1 MPWDGGLASAWLDA
15 RRIVA
20 GTARRECGV
29 CACRDGQGDVVER
42 RCSSGGCGVLF
53 GSASDSRAEQVGV
66 EGEPGRRVGV
76 VCAWCRHLQAR
87 LASHAETLLPTLHI
101 LTACSPQTTA
111 LLTSTHRRGSISSY
125 NSNAYSS
132 KLTANTTA
140 RLQVNTTSPPPH
152 PRSTP
157 LPP

>member
-1 MPWDGGLASAWLDA
+1 MVVGCCLVVL
-15 RRIVA
+15 V
-20 GTARRECGV
+20 T
-29 CACRDGQGDVVER
+29 VER
-42 RCSSGGCGVLF
+42 NKLVWKVSTLL
-53 GSASDSRAEQVGV
+53 
-66 EGEPGRRVGV
+66 EPGRRVGV

-140 RLQVNTTSPPPH
+140 RL
-152 PRSTP
+152 
-157 LPP
+157 